1 MKNNN
6 FPNVDQKAIDSQ
18 LRANWFR
25 TILGLVSLAALGAA
39 TFALLGLNI
48 TIASVILGLF
58 TVVLP
63 LFSWYNSAKLVKRLM
78 KCEAPNSLN
87 PDHRRLVR
95 LVKEIYPKTGLSKMP
110 DVMVSPVPMPN
121 AFATGRS
128 PSNSFIACTEGLFA
142 VDLSDEELKA
152 VLAHE
157 LAHVKSRDVAITSLT
172 ATMGSL
178 FAILLAG
185 GMPWIFSAA
194 FVSNKDGLLV
204 DKLSDKV
211 KKGKKN
217 FAAPAVGFAGFF
229 CTLLVFAVVSFFT
242 KFVTFFVSRSRES
255 AADALAAQWTGNPC
269 ALATALQKINDWVNR
284 NRLLLQ
290 LKIMMGGLAP
300 MLFFGLHEDEDHDPK
315 TVSGKIGRWWRE
327 IGENHPPIPT
337 RIKELEA
344 MAGASC
350 PTMDD
355 IKKQRTAALN
365 RLFRNGR
372 RVNDE

>member
-6 FPNVDQKAIDSQ
+6 FPNVDQRAIDSQ

-110 DVMVSPVPMPN
+110 DVLVSPVPMPN

-142 VDLSDEELKA
+142 VDLTDEELKA

-194 FVSNKDGLLV
+194 FVSSKDGLLV

-229 CTLLVFAVVSFFT
+229 FTLLVFAVVSFFT

-300 MLFFGLHEDEDHDPK
+300 MLFFGLHEDEDHEPK
-315 TVSGKIGRWWRE
+315 TVSGKISRWWRE

-355 IKKQRTAALN
+355 IKRQRTAALN

>member
-1 MKNNN
+1 MNKNN
-6 FPNVDQKAIDSQ
+6 PPSVDQKAINSQ

-25 TILGLVSLAALGAA
+25 TFLGLATLAALGGT
-39 TFALLGLNI
+39 TFVLLGLNI
-48 TIASVILGLF
+48 TVATVIVGLF

-78 KCEAPNSLN
+78 KCEAPNTLN

-95 LVKEIYPKTGLSKMP
+95 LVKEIYPKTGLKKMP
-110 DVMVSPVPMPN
+110 EVLVSPIPMPN
-121 AFATGRS
+121 AFATGRN
-128 PSNSFIACTEGLFA
+128 PNNSFIACTEGLFS

-178 FAILLAG
+178 FSILLAG

-194 FVSNKDGLLV
+194 FVKNNDDLLV

-217 FAAPAVGFAGFF
+217 FAAPAVGIAGFF
-229 CTLLVFAVVSFFT
+229 FTLIVFAVVSFFT

-269 ALATALQKINDWVNR
+269 ALATALQKINDWVSR

-300 MLFFGLHEDEDHDPK
+300 MLFFGLHEDEDHDPQ
-315 TVSGKIGRWWRE
+315 TVGGKIGRWWRE

-355 IKKQRTAALN
+355 IRKQRSAAIN

-372 RVNDE
+372 RTNEE